1 MLMISQG
8 LVNLIGSRMRT
19 VLYVVAALLFI
30 GASIWFI
37 RAPQIKPEAPLL
49 AQRAEVKSPGP
60 AAAPEAQPAN
70 PGAPPDTILFEAS
83 NGNVT
88 FDHKR
93 HYERVGGD
101 CSVCHP
107 NVFPQSR
114 APLNYKKASHRAS
127 EASLTSCAHCHAVG
141 GTSFAADSNCLK
153 CHVKDYSKR

>member
-1 MLMISQG
+1 
-8 LVNLIGSRMRT
+8 MRT
-19 VLYVVAALLFI
+19 VLYIAAAALFI

-37 RAPQIKPEAPLL
+37 RAPQIKPAAPPPEQKAEAKTATP
-49 AQRAEVKSPGP
+49 AAPPETKPVSPGT
-60 AAAPEAQPAN
+60 
-70 PGAPPDTILFEAS
+70 PPDTILFEAS

-88 FDHKR
+88 FDHKK

-101 CSVCHP
+101 CSVCHTK
-107 NVFPQSR
+107 VFPQSR

-153 CHVKDYSKR
+153 CHVKDYSKH